1 MLKRLSSFQRVATK
15 TALGTA
21 CGVLSLGAP
30 AFAQTPAPAAADVSM
45 ARSLGVEGVQLAD
58 AGNCDA
64 AIDKLTRAESLYH
77 APTILGRL
85 GECQVATGK
94 IVLGTE
100 TLGRVVREPLGPHA
114 PAAFAAAHARA
125 QKALDAAL
133 PRIAKLHVRV
143 DPSTAPGLQVKLDDE
158 VLPAAALDVERPTD
172 PGMHQLDVTATGYR
186 EMRTSVTLLEGASE
200 LVPIKLDPD
209 ATPVAAVAPI
219 GAGVTA
225 ITPATA
231 APVAI
236 TPDQGPP
243 PPLAPS
249 PATPPPP
256 DQGGSSGSGM
266 RTAGFVLLGVGGAG
280 LAVGTIFGV
289 LALSSK
295 STVDDACGNHKSACP
310 PSAQSNID
318 SMKTRA
324 TIATIG
330 FIGGAALAATGGVLV
345 FVGGRSP
352 SADSGAHA
360 HAFSPRVAAFIG
372 PASAGLAGDF

>member
-1 MLKRLSSFQRVATK
+1 MLKRLSCFERSATK
-15 TALGTA
+15 TALGAA
-21 CGVLSLGAP
+21 CAFLSLGAP
-30 AFAQTPAPAAADVSM
+30 CWAQTPAPSAADVSM

-58 AGNCDA
+58 AGNCAA

-85 GECQVATGK
+85 GECQVTTGK

-100 TLGRVVREPLGPHA
+100 TLERVVREPLAPHA

-133 PRIAKLHVRV
+133 PRIAKLHVHV

-158 VLPAAALDVERPTD
+158 VLPAAALDVDRPTD
-172 PGMHQLDVTATGYR
+172 PGAHQLDVTATGYA
-186 EMRTSVTLLEGASE
+186 EVRTSVTLAEGASQT
-200 LVPIKLDPD
+200 VPIQL
-209 ATPVAAVAPI
+209 APVAAPVAAIAPV

-225 ITPATA
+225 ITPAST
-231 APVAI
+231 APVAT
-236 TPDQGPP
+236 TPDQGPA
-243 PPLAPS
+243 PLAPS
-249 PATPPPP
+249 PATPPP
-256 DQGGSSGSGM
+256 DQGGSSGSGT

-295 STVDDACGNHKSACP
+295 STVDDECGNHKSTCP
-310 PSAQSNID
+310 ASAQSNID
-318 SMKTRA
+318 SMKTRG

-352 SADSGAHA
+352 SADSGTHA
-360 HAFSPRVAAFIG
+360 SVFSPRVAAFIG

>member
-1 MLKRLSSFQRVATK
+1 MLKRLSSFERAATK

-21 CGVLSLGAP
+21 CALLSLGAP
-30 AFAQTPAPAAADVSM
+30 CLAQTPAPSAADVSM

-58 AGNCDA
+58 AGNCA
-64 AIDKLTRAESLYH
+64 AAMDKLTRAESLYH

-85 GECQVATGK
+85 GECQVAIGK

-100 TLGRVVREPLGPHA
+100 TLGRVVREPLAPKA

-133 PRIAKLHVRV
+133 PRIAKLHVHV

-158 VLPAAALDVERPTD
+158 VLPAAALDVDRPTD
-172 PGMHQLDVTATGYR
+172 PGMHQLDVTATGYN
-186 EMRTSVTLLEGASE
+186 ELRTSVTLLEGASE
-200 LVPIKLDPD
+200 LVPIKLDP
-209 ATPVAAVAPI
+209 AAAPIAAVAPV

-225 ITPATA
+225 ITPASD

-236 TPDQGPP
+236 TPSPGPT

-249 PATPPPP
+249 PATPPP
-256 DQGGSSGSGM
+256 DQGGSSGSGT

-295 STVDDACGNHKSACP
+295 STVDDECGKHKSSCP
-310 PSAQSNID
+310 ASAQSNID
-318 SMKTRA
+318 SMKTRG

-352 SADSGAHA
+352 SADSGTHA
-360 HAFSPRVAAFIG
+360 SVFSPRVAAFIG
-372 PASAGLAGDF
+372 PTSAGLAGDF